1 MKNLICV
8 IVFIFFY
15 ANLTFSFETSS
26 SGKDVGTGGREDLS
40 FLKAKNS
47 NFKKGRD
54 ALKQGLKLKKKNKIQ
69 KADKKFEKALK
80 YFVLAYNNFPGNI
93 DIINY
98 LGFTYNQ
105 IGDLMMSEIYYQ
117 EALLIEPK
125 NPLINQRLGELYLS
139 LNKKNLAK
147 ERLKILSTCNCQEYL
162 ILKDVF
168 ERN

>member
-1 MKNLICV
+1 MKNLTCI
-8 IVFIFFY
+8 IFFLFFY
-15 ANLTFSFETSS
+15 ANLAFSFETGS

-40 FLKAKNS
+40 YLKAKNS

-80 YFVLAYNNFPGNI
+80 YFVIAYNNFPGNI
-93 DIINY
+93 DIINN
-98 LGFTYNQ
+98 LGFTYNE

-125 NPLINQRLGELYLS
+125 NPLINIKLAELYL
-139 LNKKNLAK
+139 NTKRINLARD
-147 ERLKILSTCNCQEYL
+147 RLEVLKSCNCQEYL
-162 ILKDVF
+162 NLKNILEKK
-168 ERN
+168 

>member
-1 MKNLICV
+1 MKNLTCI
-8 IVFIFFY
+8 IFFLFFY
-15 ANLTFSFETSS
+15 ANLAFSFETGS

-40 FLKAKNS
+40 YLKAKNN

-80 YFVLAYNNFPGNI
+80 YFVIAYNNFPGNI
-93 DIINY
+93 DIINN
-98 LGFTYNQ
+98 LGFTYNE

-125 NPLINQRLGELYLS
+125 NPLINIKLAELYL
-139 LNKKNLAK
+139 NTKRINLARD
-147 ERLKILSTCNCQEYL
+147 RLEVLKSCNCQEYL
-162 ILKDVF
+162 NLKNILEKK
-168 ERN
+168 